1 VIRRV
6 VVVFEMLLEEVFSV
20 VVTIRGADGG
30 VSMLRCGSFGSP
42 NVSTLPLAVIPLNG
56 SAIAFFSIS
65 AK

>member
-1 VIRRV
+1 
-6 VVVFEMLLEEVFSV
+6 MLLEEVFSV